1 MMAADDSGR
10 VGLFGVR
17 PDRSPETA
25 GQRLDGLV
33 QVTSAR
39 RWLALSMA
47 LALLSAAVLYCFFG
61 GAPTQVAGTGFLL
74 GPTGLDQ
81 VATPSDGTVVSVE
94 VDAGEAIKAGQV
106 VAVVRLPGG
115 RMITIASQIDGEVLL
130 ALVSPGDVVEHGRS
144 LVEVLPAGTG
154 REAQVF
160 VSALQG
166 SSVRPG
172 MQVRVNPVNAP
183 AAQYGSIVGTV
194 VSVSKVPLSSA
205 AVSSLVGSND
215 ELAQLIHSRTA
226 PLQVQVA
233 LEGGDTATGF
243 RWTSGRGPADPVLPA
258 TVLNANVILK
268 QGRPIDLLL
277 DAGSG
282 R

>member
-1 MMAADDSGR
+1 MAADDSGR

>member
-10 VGLFGVR
+10 VGLFGIR

-106 VAVVRLPGG
+106 VAVVRLPDG

-215 ELAQLIHSRTA
+215 ELAELIHSRTA